1 MVQLRIERFDSPAET
16 RTFEK
21 GRFELIEVGGM
32 TIGRATYDPG

>member
-21 GRFELIEVGGM
+21 GRFELIEVGGHDH
-32 TIGRATYDPG
+32 RPRDL